1 MSMNVTWIAEA
12 TIKPGKREEFEAV
25 RNDLVAATSQ
35 EEGALN
41 YEWYICEEGKEVYI
55 YERYAD
61 FDAAVTHLKTFG
73 AHADRFVAAA
83 DFTLLTV
90 LTDRPDD
97 LREHLAGINTAFRV
111 PWGGFKK

>member
-1 MSMNVTWIAEA
+1 MSRNVTWIAEA
-12 TIKPGKREEFEAV
+12 TIKPGKRDEFEAV

-61 FDAAVTHLKTFG
+61 LDAAVTHLKTFG
-73 AHADRFVAAA
+73 AHAHRFTAAA
-83 DFTLLTV
+83 DFTVLTV